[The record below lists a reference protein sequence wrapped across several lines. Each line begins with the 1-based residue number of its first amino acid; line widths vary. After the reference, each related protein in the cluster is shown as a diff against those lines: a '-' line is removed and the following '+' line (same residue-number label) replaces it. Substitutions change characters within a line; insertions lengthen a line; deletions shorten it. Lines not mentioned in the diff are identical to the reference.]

1 MSFTRVSK
9 LKKKHGIT
17 PGLAVILVGED
28 PASQVYVANKKK
40 TAVKIGMNSQ
50 EFKMAENISELT
62 VNYEE
67 DGLLIIKVMDIEML
81 SKGACKTIL
90 YRYRDYDKGKQEYS
104 QDKFTIRRYQK
115 RNGQYL
121 AKSKFNIS
129 SAAQAQKIIE
139 TLSKWLQEK

>member
-1 MSFTRVSK
+1 
-9 LKKKHGIT
+9 
-17 PGLAVILVGED
+17 
-28 PASQVYVANKKK
+28 
-40 TAVKIGMNSQ
+40 
-50 EFKMAENISELT
+50 MAENISELT

-67 DGLLIIKVMDIEML
+67 DGLLIIKEMDKEIL
-81 SKGACKTIL
+81 SKGAWTTIL
-90 YRYRDYDKGKQEYS
+90 FRYRDYDKGKQEYS